1 MKVNSIVSAL
11 LLLVGVSFAGAES
24 SPTAEYSLADC
35 KSFCNSSRQQ
45 ALSAID
51 VCKPALKHHPV
62 PKLFNACVEGRK
74 RSFDQNCIPICTQ
87 AELSVTSYD
96 ACQSSSK
103 HGAKFVDWCRKGYDN
118 IVQKL
123 DSLLV
128 EHSEKLKQDNNQDL
142 EKESAAEPDKT
153 GVPSEP
159 VESES
164 ELGNTDSPIQRGAE
178 EAGMIVEEDS
188 IADPTQS
195 EHQVQTESEEHE
207 NAPLG
212 GNNNI
217 AEDDSKLDVEENQA
231 EENSERL
238 RGSMSMKAAP
248 QEGNAAEDEATE
260 EAVVSEL

>member
-11 LLLVGVSFAGAES
+11 LLLVGVSFVGAES

-35 KSFCNSSRQQ
+35 KAFCSSVRQQ

-103 HGAKFVDWCRKGYDN
+103 HGAKFVDWCRKGYDS
-118 IVQKL
+118 IVQNL
-123 DSLLV
+123 ETLLV

-142 EKESAAEPDKT
+142 EKERDAEPDDTT

-164 ELGNTDSPIQRGAE
+164 ERGNTDSIQIKLVQGAE
-178 EAGMIVEEDS
+178 AAGMIVEEDS
-188 IADPTQS
+188 IIADPTQS
-195 EHQVQTESEEHE
+195 EHQVQTESEDHKI
-207 NAPLG
+207 APLG
-212 GNNNI
+212 GNNI
-217 AEDDSKLDVEENQA
+217 AEDAIKLDVEESQV

-248 QEGNAAEDEATE
+248 QATE